1 MRSHN
6 MLKGPIWKEI
16 LIFFFPILLGYL
28 FQQLYNTVDAMVVG
42 NFVGTIALGAVGG
55 STSIIINL
63 IIGFVVG
70 LSAGATV
77 IIAQFIGAN
86 ENQKVHL
93 TVSTTMIMNIVL
105 GMILMVIGLIFSKD
119 MLKLLSVPDEM
130 MKDALVYLRL
140 YLLGLVPT
148 MIYNAGAGILRAV
161 GDSKRPLYFL
171 IAASITN
178 IVLDILLV
186 VYGHM
191 GVAGA
196 AMATI
201 ASQVVTCVLTLY
213 VFQDK
218 DEIYYLDLKH
228 MNFDYALFKRIIGIG
243 LPTAIQGSV
252 YSFANLFIQASV
264 NSYGTISV
272 ASFTAFGKI
281 DMFFWNFSGAM
292 GASCLTFVGQN
303 FGARQF
309 ERVKKGIR
317 IALVMFLI
325 GSIGITILS
334 ISFGEHFYRLFTQDP
349 EVLKVGMQILW
360 LVGPFWNVI
369 SFLEIYSASLRA
381 MNVILAPMLMSLFGV
396 GVIRIFWV
404 LFYPGKSILD
414 TLLVYPLSW
423 CLTSFFFIVF
433 YNSGLWKK
441 KRKSSQKKER

>member
-196 AMATI
+196 AIATI

-218 DEIYYLDLKH
+218 DEIYYLALKH
-228 MNFDYALFKRIIGIG
+228 MNFD
-243 LPTAIQGSV
+243 
-252 YSFANLFIQASV
+252 
-264 NSYGTISV
+264 
-272 ASFTAFGKI
+272 
-281 DMFFWNFSGAM
+281 
-292 GASCLTFVGQN
+292 
-303 FGARQF
+303 
-309 ERVKKGIR
+309 
-317 IALVMFLI
+317 
-325 GSIGITILS
+325 
-334 ISFGEHFYRLFTQDP
+334 
-349 EVLKVGMQILW
+349 
-360 LVGPFWNVI
+360 
-369 SFLEIYSASLRA
+369 
-381 MNVILAPMLMSLFGV
+381 
-396 GVIRIFWV
+396 
-404 LFYPGKSILD
+404 
-414 TLLVYPLSW
+414 
-423 CLTSFFFIVF
+423 
-433 YNSGLWKK
+433 
-441 KRKSSQKKER
+441 